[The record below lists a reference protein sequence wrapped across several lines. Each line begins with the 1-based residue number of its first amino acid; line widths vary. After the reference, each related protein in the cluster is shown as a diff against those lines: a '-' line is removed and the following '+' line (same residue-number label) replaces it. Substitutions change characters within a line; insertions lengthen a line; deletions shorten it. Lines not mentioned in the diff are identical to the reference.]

1 METNITR
8 IKYPSWIFSKPLI
21 FFVTSSQWLL
31 FWPRSNIFCLNTCP
45 FAHIAWLL
53 EHLVDPICQLLIFLD
68 NGVCQKHPPTPCHTV
83 TQHLYRSQLK
93 TRNRKKTSRTVF
105 QLCLGDLRKG
115 DGDNK
120 LKCINTWNTKRSK
133 WEEHPLNR
141 GPVLDNEDD
150 DDGDDGGEDDGDH
163 NDEHLLSTYSVLVS
177 PTRSHR
183 SQLSFLDHHLSWEP
197 HHLDSD
203 DGALL
208 LTTYLLF

>member
-1 METNITR
+1 M
-8 IKYPSWIFSKPLI
+8 
-21 FFVTSSQWLL
+21 
-31 FWPRSNIFCLNTCP
+31 
-45 FAHIAWLL
+45 
-53 EHLVDPICQLLIFLD
+53 
-68 NGVCQKHPPTPCHTV
+68 
-83 TQHLYRSQLK
+83 
-93 TRNRKKTSRTVF
+93 F

-115 DGDNK
+115 GEDNK
-120 LKCINTWNTKRSK
+120 LKCINTWNTERSNSK

-141 GPVLDNEDD
+141 GPVLDDEDD
-150 DDGDDGGEDDGDH
+150 DGNGDDDGDDDGEDDDGGEDDGDH
-163 NDEHLLSTYSVLVS
+163 NGEHLLSTYRVLVS